1 MSYSNPL
8 LTYEPIRKTLLEL
21 EALSKGSPYE
31 REAVW
36 FFMDT
41 TFRKLNSDVPDNIAA
56 LCKAEATQAFPNI
69 SEQEVTAIMK
79 ARNERIQTLTALLK
93 ADTATVIDG
102 VTKGIMTN
110 ATEEFTQ
117 RFNDLFSTANLDV
130 FLDHKLSQLP
140 PSMSKAI
147 LESTRFTLENS
158 HIKLKEVKTE

>member
-1 MSYSNPL
+1 
-8 LTYEPIRKTLLEL
+8 
-21 EALSKGSPYE
+21 
-31 REAVW
+31 
-36 FFMDT
+36 
-41 TFRKLNSDVPDNIAA
+41 
-56 LCKAEATQAFPNI
+56 
-69 SEQEVTAIMK
+69 MK